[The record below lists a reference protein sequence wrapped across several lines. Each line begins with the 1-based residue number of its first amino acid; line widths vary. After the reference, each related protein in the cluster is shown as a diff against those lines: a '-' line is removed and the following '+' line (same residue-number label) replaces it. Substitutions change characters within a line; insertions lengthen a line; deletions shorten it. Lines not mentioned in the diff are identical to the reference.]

1 MPPSPSERGR
11 SDVDEIPEKRRL
23 CMSSRSR
30 TMEGMDNFWLAAAW
44 SLLPTVGVSI
54 VFFVVLRGI
63 LRFDRTE
70 RKVHA
75 QIEAEERAARGLPP
89 RA

>member
-1 MPPSPSERGR
+1 MHDQSLAYDG
-11 SDVDEIPEKRRL
+11 
-23 CMSSRSR
+23 
-30 TMEGMDNFWLAAAW
+30 GMDNFWLAAAW
-44 SLLPTVGVSI
+44 ALLPTVGGSS
-54 VFFVVLRGI
+54 VFLVVLRGI

>member
-1 MPPSPSERGR
+1 MPPHTRAARDIRPTAYDG
-11 SDVDEIPEKRRL
+11 P
-23 CMSSRSR
+23 
-30 TMEGMDNFWLAAAW
+30 MDIWMAVAW

-54 VFFVVLRGI
+54 VFFFVIRGI

-70 RKVHA
+70 RRVHA

-89 RA
+89 RS

>member
-1 MPPSPSERGR
+1 MWMESVDGCGWGR
-11 SDVDEIPEKRRL
+11 RVGGAIAAYHVG
-23 CMSSRSR
+23 
-30 TMEGMDNFWLAAAW
+30 MENFWLAVAW

-54 VFFVVLRGI
+54 VFFMVVRGI

-89 RA
+89 RS